1 MARPALFDAMV
12 PARPRADDTV
22 GCAGDT
28 RWLVHRGDRPPAL
41 GNQRNVAHRRRSLTG
56 AGDNAVDYADHVRL
70 RVHGVLSRIP
80 HLHAATHST
89 RTGRPAGSCAAIGLA
104 EARSSSR
111 DCGRA
116 AVPGGGEAA
125 MNLPLLSALFMLFAL
140 GMYVVL
146 DGFDLGVGALLFA
159 QPDQRTRDRMVDA
172 IAPTWDGNET
182 WLVMAGITLLA
193 GFSIAYGILIPA
205 FCIPIT
211 AMVVALGLRGVSFEF
226 RHNSTKLRRRWDAVF
241 AGGSL
246 VAGLAQGVIIGGG
259 LQRVNIERNEFVG
272 SPLDTFSLFTVLTGV
287 TVVAGYATLGVG
299 WLRLKGEDA
308 TRAFARKHQR
318 WIPLAFLGLTIL
330 SGLIA
335 ATVQPSLVGAW
346 PDHRVALSWCFLAF
360 IVCAL

>member
-1 MARPALFDAMV
+1 
-12 PARPRADDTV
+12 
-22 GCAGDT
+22 
-28 RWLVHRGDRPPAL
+28 
-41 GNQRNVAHRRRSLTG
+41 
-56 AGDNAVDYADHVRL
+56 
-70 RVHGVLSRIP
+70 
-80 HLHAATHST
+80 
-89 RTGRPAGSCAAIGLA
+89 
-104 EARSSSR
+104 
-111 DCGRA
+111 
-116 AVPGGGEAA
+116 

-246 VAGLAQGVIIGGG
+246 VAGLAQGVIIGGLIQG
-259 LQRVNIERNEFVG
+259 VNIERNEFVG
-272 SPLDTFSLFTVLTGV
+272 SPLDTFSLFTMLTGV

-308 TRAFARKHQR
+308 TRAFARTHQR
-318 WIPLAFLGLTIL
+318 WLPVAFLVLTVVTSL
-330 SGLIA
+330 VA
-335 ATVQPSLVGAW
+335 AAVQPNLVASW
-346 PDHRVALSWCFLAF
+346 PDHRVALSWCFITF
-360 IVCAL
+360 TICALGVAWVARRDDIDDHIGFGLALAMMLSGVVALGISFFPNVIPFRLSLWTAASGPETHEFVLIGALVATPVILTYTAFAYWVFHGRTPADGWY